1 MAEQVRI
8 GLPINLLSAS
18 QAGATSPAAIAGS
31 LAQALA
37 ECLAECLAGLAFV
50 NLYRPDIR
58 ACWACGRSCPICELM
73 RCRAGVAKKR
83 S

>member
-31 LAQALA
+31 LARVSRPSVSLA
-37 ECLAECLAGLAFV
+37 WRSSIC
-50 NLYRPDIR
+50 YRPDIR